1 MPSLSQKL
9 RTSNRSGGSSV
20 VGGFLSSPIRVF
32 YSILFI
38 CALEVGGDSTRDD
51 AMPRC
56 FRPFRREINLIDGSH
71 DATGFGGVEGDVL
84 TVNARELL

>member
-51 AMPRC
+51 ALPRC
-56 FRPFRREINLIDGSH
+56 RDAARLRGRFDDDSH
-71 DATGFGGVEGDVL
+71 DATGFDGVEGDVL